1 MRPGLY
7 HIILVVSL
15 IPELI
20 RVTMVGVVS
29 IYMTPRYVT
38 WLDVPLDIRLIGPR
52 L

>member
-7 HIILVVSL
+7 HIISVVSL
-15 IPELI
+15 IPELT

-29 IYMTPRYVT
+29 IYMTPRYVP